1 MRISLKTM
9 TVVLLAMFGVS
20 LLVLRSMAAC
30 NSPNGEVYSFTDLE
44 IDMTSPDKGAV
55 YKEDVCYFR
64 AVATTDNPLVTGGFN
79 YIWVLDGEPKK
90 NSAVDTFSTK
100 FSEGEHEVF
109 CSVEGPGTPT
119 VSGGCIIS
127 GEKEV
132 VSKPYKLEYN
142 IVSHAINS
150 PINQRGSGYIGISLQ
165 DKSEVTIRVT
175 LVGNLPDGQ
184 TSLCPEAEL
193 VVLWDN
199 GVQSSATET
208 SGGSYQ
214 PEVTEENR
222 GVDIAIS
229 IQLTDR
235 EPPIFASAY
244 IQKSCVFASTSPN
257 NVGGASEYGSLF
269 DTVFNPEL

>member
-79 YIWVLDGEPKK
+79 YIWFLDREPKK

-109 CSVEGPGTPT
+109 CLVEGPGTPI
-119 VSGGCIIS
+119 VLGGCIIC

-132 VSKPYKLEYN
+132 VSKPYRLNYEVVGHS
-142 IVSHAINS
+142 ISSPVAQQGNS
-150 PINQRGSGYIGISLQ
+150 YIGTSNM
-165 DKSEVTIRVT
+165 DKAEVRIKVT
-175 LVGNLPDGQ
+175 LVGNLPVGVPNIQ
-184 TSLCPEAEL
+184 PETRL
-193 VVLWDN
+193 VVGWND
-199 GVQSSATET
+199 GTDCSAEAVGTWQSYVSEDEPETEM
-208 SGGSYQ
+208 
-214 PEVTEENR
+214 V
-222 GVDIAIS
+222 IS
-229 IQLTDR
+229 LQLTDKI
-235 EPPIFASAY
+235 PPIHTFHY
-244 IQKSCVFASTSPN
+244 IIKSTAIALDAPN
-257 NVGGASEYGSLF
+257 NVGGEDG
-269 DTVFNPEL
+269 VIGEIENP